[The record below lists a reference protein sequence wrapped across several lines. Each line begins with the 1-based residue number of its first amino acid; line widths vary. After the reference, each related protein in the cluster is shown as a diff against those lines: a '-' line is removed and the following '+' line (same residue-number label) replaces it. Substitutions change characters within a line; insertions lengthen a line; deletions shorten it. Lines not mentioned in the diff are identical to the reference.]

1 MTFKNP
7 YKREFRIKAN
17 RYVNYRIALVGEIA
31 ICVLSNLVQNNIV
44 SYHELS

>member
-7 YKREFRIKAN
+7 YILEFRIKAN

-31 ICVLSNLVQNNIV
+31 ICVLSNLVQNNIA
-44 SYHELS
+44 SYHKLS

>member
-7 YKREFRIKAN
+7 YIHEFRTKAN
-17 RYVNYRIALVGEIA
+17 RYVNYRVALVGEIA

-44 SYHELS
+44 SYHKLS